1 MKRFL
6 KGIFFFVYIINLII
20 YFCEKCLIKKLI
32 MAKQEGF
39 NKKQT
44 KEVIVNA
51 LIFAVQMIIFYAIE
65 KDKMFAALAIMASLF
80 SMYSISLS
88 KSDVKSTIIGSLSVN
103 ILISIFFIT
112 YYFNNYNVFFI
123 IAWTSITI
131 WFTYKLIEK
140 FKL

>member
-1 MKRFL
+1 
-6 KGIFFFVYIINLII
+6 
-20 YFCEKCLIKKLI
+20 